1 MQYYWARLVIA
12 HTHTPLCQVWFE
24 GGGVYGD
31 ETEQGWVSIQ
41 QHEVDRTSN
50 AARRFLYPGFILEQS
65 QRKALIRSETPLT
78 ARHCRHQV
86 GETDGCNLP
95 SSLVP
100 REVCELIS
108 LVLIKLWMKLR
119 GFYSQGFFIFCL
131 SVRLRLHN
139 YFLLVVEG

>member
-1 MQYYWARLVIA
+1 MDIGSWRNLRVNAEVTVIG
-12 HTHTPLCQVWFE
+12 HGVGH
-24 GGGVYGD
+24 GGVYGD

-108 LVLIKLWMKLR
+108 LVLIKL
-119 GFYSQGFFIFCL
+119 
-131 SVRLRLHN
+131 
-139 YFLLVVEG
+139 